1 MSGQEEKQE
10 QRKSFFEENGRLLV
24 ELDDFLT
31 TLQVWTP
38 VDHILSNDQQL
49 ALAYALGVI
58 DGIGSALAALD
69 NSNKALEFL
78 YNRKNIKEFSEL
90 VDAVER
96 YHYRL
101 VRGEVKDPEGYLWEF
116 GLLVDSFVEFM
127 AKAIKSIKTQ
137 SPFDR

>member
-1 MSGQEEKQE
+1 MSGQVEKRE
-10 QRKSFFEENGRLLV
+10 QHKSFFEENGRLLV

-31 TLQVWTP
+31 TLQVWS
-38 VDHILSNDQQL
+38 VDDILDDEQQL
-49 ALAYALGVI
+49 ALAFVLGEIRGV
-58 DGIGSALAALD
+58 GEALAALD
-69 NSNKALEFL
+69 NHNKALNFL
-78 YNRKNIKEFSEL
+78 YNQKNIKEFSEL

-127 AKAIKSIKTQ
+127 VKAIKSIKTQ
-137 SPFDR
+137 SSSDH

>member
-24 ELDDFLT
+24 ELGDFLT
-31 TLQVWTP
+31 TLQVWAR

-58 DGIGSALAALD
+58 DGIGSALAVLD

-90 VDAVER
+90 A
-96 YHYRL
+96 
-101 VRGEVKDPEGYLWEF
+101 
-116 GLLVDSFVEFM
+116 
-127 AKAIKSIKTQ
+127 
-137 SPFDR
+137 